1 MAMTETSNQASAAVA
16 KAGIALHRDGD
27 VATLLLDLAQPK
39 NSFRAPDVERLDA
52 MLDEAVESGARCLV
66 IRGAGGV
73 FSAGWDIGSIDP
85 AADDPMAVIANVV
98 GPFCRKLRELPVPTI
113 AAVAGPA
120 LGFGLGLALCCDL
133 CLADGDALFGSPF
146 RHIGM
151 VPDTGAHYFLLSRLG
166 YPMAAE
172 LIYSGRMVGGEE
184 AARLGLINRAVV
196 NGGVAA
202 EAHALA
208 RNIASGP
215 TEAFRLSKEILLQG
229 GDFEEMVAHEGRQ
242 LRKVFATADLHEGIA
257 AFQQRLKP
265 RFTGA

>member
-1 MAMTETSNQASAAVA
+1 MAMTETLHLTPTPAS
-16 KAGIALHRDGD
+16 KAGIALQRDGN

-39 NSFRAPDVERLDA
+39 NSFRAPDVERLGA
-52 MLDEAVESGARCLV
+52 LLDEVVQSGARCLV

-85 AADDPMAVIANVV
+85 ASDDPMAMIASVV
-98 GPFCRKLRELPVPTI
+98 GPLCRKLRELPVPTI

-133 CLADGDALFGSPF
+133 CLADEDALFGSPF
-146 RHIGM
+146 RQIGM
-151 VPDTGAHYFLLSRLG
+151 VPDTGAHYFLLDRLS

-172 LIYSGRMVGGEE
+172 LIYTGRMVGGEE
-184 AARLGLINRAVV
+184 AARLGLINRAVAKGNV
-196 NGGVAA
+196 VT

-208 RNIASGP
+208 QSIASGP
-215 TEAFRLSKEILLQG
+215 TEAFRLSKEILLRG

-257 AFQQRLKP
+257 AFQQRRKP
-265 RFTGA
+265 HFTGA